1 MKPMPFPAPPPESL
15 ALTTLRRA
23 RGLTG
28 TELAGLDGMTKGKL
42 SRYEMGTDV
51 LRREKHAELASVMG
65 YELADVDSVIFGIRG
80 ATTRRDEIP
89 LSPVDPTLA
98 E

>member
-28 TELAGLDGMTKGKL
+28 TELADLAGMTKGKL

-51 LRREKHAELASVMG
+51 LHREKL
-65 YELADVDSVIFGIRG
+65 D
-80 ATTRRDEIP
+80 
-89 LSPVDPTLA
+89 
-98 E
+98 